1 MTRLI
6 LIRGIAGSGKST
18 LAKHIETNTS
28 CCVRLET
35 DMYFYVNGVYEF
47 DASKLHAYHQK
58 CLYDTL
64 YYLHHDFSV
73 VVSNTFTTKKE
84 LRPYFEI
91 AKNYNII
98 PEVILCQNQF
108 GSIHDVPDETI
119 EKMKRRF
126 QYDISGLY
134 EEFQN

>member
-6 LIRGIAGSGKST
+6 LIRGIPGSGKST
-18 LAKHIETNTS
+18 LAKQIETNTS
-28 CCVRLET
+28 CCIHLET

-47 DASKLHAYHQK
+47 DVKKLRFNHQR
-58 CLYDTL
+58 CLDNTNS
-64 YYLHHDFSV
+64 YLNNYFSV
-73 VVSNTFTTKKE
+73 VVSNTFTTKRE

-91 AKNYNII
+91 AKKYNIV

-119 EKMKRRF
+119 EKMKKRF
-126 QYDISGLY
+126 QYDISDLF
-134 EEFQN
+134 EELS